1 MNDSCTKKQDTLAN
15 NKSHSVIT
23 SLLSTE
29 TTIFSLHFFEIIH
42 WQMYNQIYLLEVRF
56 ICI

>member
-29 TTIFSLHFFEIIH
+29 TTVFSLHFCEIIH
-42 WQMYNQIYLLEVRF
+42 
-56 ICI
+56 